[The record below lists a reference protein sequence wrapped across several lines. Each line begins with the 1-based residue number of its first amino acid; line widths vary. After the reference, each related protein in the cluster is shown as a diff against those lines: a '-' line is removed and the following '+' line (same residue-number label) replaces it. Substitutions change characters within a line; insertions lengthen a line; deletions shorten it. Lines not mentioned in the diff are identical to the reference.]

1 MPSLETVNSFIR
13 LIEDGRS
20 VESMQHYYADT
31 ASVRENM
38 APPRLGKPALIQ
50 HEEAALA
57 SIKSLKASCVRPIFI
72 SGDCAVIRWIFEIED
87 KKGKTVRFEELAY
100 QSWSDDQ
107 IVEEQFFYDPGQLK

>member
-1 MPSLETVNSFIR
+1 MPSLDTVNSFIH

-20 VESMQHYYADT
+20 VESMQRYYADT

-50 HEEAALA
+50 HEEEALA
-57 SIKSLKASCVRPIFI
+57 SIKSLKASCVRPVFI
-72 SGDCAVIRWIFEIED
+72 TGDRTVIRWIFEIED